1 MTLNPRTTAQLIS
14 LDSSLASITNQ
25 VIIKHGEKEAQ
36 QPADDYQQFQVKLHE
51 HRELVTAAFD
61 HVFGERRYAPDSLFS
76 RLDQTHRPPRL
87 PSLGTAG
94 LLLHRCLEQN
104 PLHDFNNFRKS
115 LQDPEFVI
123 EL

>member
-61 HVFGERRYAPDSLFS
+61 HVFGERRYALDSLFS
-76 RLDQTHRPPRL
+76 RLDQTIAHQDYQALERL
-87 PSLGTAG
+87 VLGIIAV
-94 LLLHRCLEQN
+94 LEQN
-104 PLHDFNNFRKS
+104 SLHDFNNFQKA
-115 LQDPEFVI
+115 LQSPEFVI